1 MVDQGKSF
9 NERRAAL
16 ARTIER
22 MEAAYSMHED
32 YMKCLRYELGLETA
46 RRELAEA
53 EVARLTEARATERDA
68 LRAELRMERAHSA
81 RCELWVGAMR
91 TDARHYLAQIKQARD
106 AFGLPYLSLLL
117 RGGLGWTPLRGFV
130 PERGLNIATH

>member
-1 MVDQGKSF
+1 
-9 NERRAAL
+9 
-16 ARTIER
+16 
-22 MEAAYSMHED
+22 
-32 YMKCLRYELGLETA
+32 MKCLRYELGLETA

-91 TDARHYLAQIKQARD
+91 TDARHYLAQIKQREWLLARQKVR
-106 AFGLPYLSLLL
+106 ARATTTTTKRARAVSRARSRARARAPPPPSSSGL
-117 RGGLGWTPLRGFV
+117 
-130 PERGLNIATH
+130 

>member
-32 YMKCLRYELGLETA
+32 YMKCLRYELGLETDE
-46 RRELAEA
+46 RRNFSAAYGDFRTNVKGVFAAGDCRRGQSLVVWAIREG
-53 EVARLTEARATERDA
+53 RDA
-68 LRAELRMERAHSA
+68 AAACDE
-81 RCELWVGAMR
+81 
-91 TDARHYLAQIKQARD
+91 YLGTLSVPRYD
-106 AFGLPYLSLLL
+106 DDTLPEEGGIYSLS
-117 RGGLGWTPLRGFV
+117 
-130 PERGLNIATH
+130 